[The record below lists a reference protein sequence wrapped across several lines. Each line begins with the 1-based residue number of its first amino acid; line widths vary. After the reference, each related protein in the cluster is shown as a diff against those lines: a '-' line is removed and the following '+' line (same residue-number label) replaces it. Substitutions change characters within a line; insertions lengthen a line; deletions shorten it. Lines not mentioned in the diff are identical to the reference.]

1 MGGAAGA
8 FCPRTTA
15 AVAVNIPNQITLTRL
30 VLAGVL
36 FVVLERIGTPIGEI
50 GRGGT
55 AWYFAFGLYFL
66 TAGTDWLDGFLARRW
81 GQVTALGRIIDPLA
95 DKVVISGVLVLALTY
110 EETHELVPSWLVLL
124 VIAREFLVSGLR
136 AFIEGQGVSF
146 AAGWSGKSKFLV
158 QALYCGSVI
167 FYPGDGYG
175 WVHAMALVTMWGTAV
190 LTVVSAA
197 IYVGRAVR
205 LLRSSGA

>member
-1 MGGAAGA
+1 MN
-8 FCPRTTA
+8 
-15 AVAVNIPNQITLTRL
+15 VPNQITLARL

-36 FVVLERIGTPIGEI
+36 FVVLEVIGN
-50 GRGGT
+50 GGAPKS
-55 AWYFAFGLYFL
+55 AWYIAFGLYFL

-110 EETHELVPSWLVLL
+110 EETRALVPSWLVLL

-136 AFIEGQGVSF
+136 AFIEGQGHSF
-146 AAGWSGKSKFLV
+146 AAGWSGKSKFLL
-158 QALYCGSVI
+158 QALYCGAVL
-167 FYPGDGYG
+167 FYPGDRYD
-175 WVHAMALVTMWGTAV
+175 WVRGTAVFAMWGTAV

-197 IYVGRAVR
+197 VYVGRAVR
-205 LLRSSGA
+205 LLRSTGPTVS

>member
-1 MGGAAGA
+1 
-8 FCPRTTA
+8 
-15 AVAVNIPNQITLTRL
+15 VNVPNQITLARL

-36 FVVLERIGTPIGEI
+36 FVVLESIGN
-50 GRGGT
+50 GGAQPG
-55 AWYFAFGLYFL
+55 AWYIAFALYFL

-110 EETHELVPSWLVLL
+110 EETSALVPPWIVLL

-136 AFIEGQGVSF
+136 AFMEGQGHAF

-158 QALYCGSVI
+158 QALYCGAI
-167 FYPGDGYG
+167 TFYPADRFE
-175 WVHAMALVTMWGTAV
+175 WVRITAVIAMWGTAV
-190 LTVVSAA
+190 LTVASAA
-197 IYVGRAVR
+197 IYAGRAAK
-205 LLRSSGA
+205 LLRKA